1 MLTQISSYFYKS
13 QWFGTP
19 VLVVLPTIEKP
30 LSAVNTLPIE
40 WLQPPAS
47 GEVFDDI
54 KMCDRRLQ
62 GFSLAEGFSIVK
74 KGAGTEAHPGARY
87 RCKHHGIE
95 TLNTRKLSDRI
106 ERDEKGNII
115 SSRKREMTEVGQ
127 ADCCFDVAVSWKSI
141 GKRNSGLK

>member
-30 LSAVNTLPIE
+30 FSAVNALPIE
-40 WLQPPAS
+40 WLQPPTS
-47 GEVFDDI
+47 NEVFDDI

-74 KGAGTEAHPGARY
+74 KGAGTKAYPGARY

-106 ERDEKGNII
+106 ERDEKGNIT
-115 SSRKREMTEVGQ
+115 SSRKREITEVGQ
-127 ADCCFDVAVSWKSI
+127 ADCCFDVVVSCWQAELWS
-141 GKRNSGLK
+141 